1 MRTKEQTK
9 RDKLLQ
15 NFKLYKTQ
23 LINSQKFISQITAK
37 AFFRSSRPDV
47 FCKKGVLKSFA
58 KFTGKHLCQRLFF
71 NKEFSCEFA
80 KFLRTPFFTEHLW
93 WLLLFFEERSN
104 NYKESGM
111 VSDAISAPKQT
122 FRIKTNP

>member
-47 FCKKGVLKSFA
+47 AAPATLLKKSLWHRCFPV
-58 KFTGKHLCQRLFF
+58 
-71 NKEFSCEFA
+71 N
-80 KFLRTPFFTEHLW
+80 LRNF
-93 WLLLFFEERSN
+93 
-104 NYKESGM
+104 
-111 VSDAISAPKQT
+111 
-122 FRIKTNP
+122 